1 MFKLRADGS
10 RFSWIGRKRVR
21 LVSLLAAVL
30 SFCAVTFAQNAPRGA
45 VPPPTSEL
53 GRQNLSR
60 VSASAGEIKAVLIKD
75 VGLIVE
81 LKRWVAKDA
90 TDHGQIVTE
99 ADLSDDAIFDRL
111 EQDVQF
117 RSVATELCQRYGYLV
132 PQLNPTSA
140 QARQQELLIAE
151 RTKWIAAHE
160 EESRQQQAS
169 APQDYQTAR
178 GCTGRASDGTCAT
191 PPAGDYDQ
199 PLDQPGSSR
208 GPTGGPGSA
217 PEDQSRR
224 SQLEYTRFLQSGD
237 QYANRPPSFPAD
249 GSYDYD
255 ESLTGSLPAGMSSAA
270 AGSRGGQSGFS
281 AASDPD
287 SGDSNPFLQNSRYS
301 ATNDLAGS
309 ADSSSAVNG
318 STIDPTAM
326 NRVSLPELGANQ
338 PSGSPAS
345 RSRFYEKGRE
355 EAALEPVE
363 LVRKADPYRDIPA
376 LYDMY
381 MQATP
386 RPAEPR
392 RFGMDVFNNGIRD
405 NQMIP
410 MDLPAGPDY
419 VVGPG
424 DGIAIDLWGA
434 VSRRLVRTVDRE
446 GRVSLPE
453 VGPVLVSGK
462 SLSDLQNSIQTLL
475 RSQLRDVSAD
485 VSLARLRTIRVY
497 EVGDVTHPG
506 AYDISSLS
514 TPLNALFVADGPTAR
529 GSLRI
534 LRHYRG
540 NQLVQ
545 VVDVYDLL
553 LHGVK
558 GDMQRLENG
567 DTVLVPPIGPQVTV
581 EGMVRR
587 PAVYELKDEK
597 NLASVLELAGGLLP
611 TAAVRHIEVQRLVA
625 HDKKTMLSLDIRDAS
640 DNAEVTKKLEEFAI
654 QDGDRIRI
662 FPIVQYNQDAIYLEG
677 HVMRP
682 GRYSYRADMRVT
694 DLIGSYSD
702 LLPEPASGYAE
713 IIRLNQPDFRPS
725 VESFNLK
732 DALAN
737 PTTSPVLHPMDTVR
751 IFSRFDF
758 ENPPLVSVLGDV
770 RSPGTYRTSGSIRL
784 VDAIHLAGGLAP
796 NAQTESA
803 QVFRYSPDGAAK
815 IFSVNLSEALGGD
828 PRANI
833 PLETRDRLIIHRDAN
848 EVDPSTVYIEGEVTK
863 PGRYPWTGN
872 MKVADLIRV
881 GGGLK
886 ESADRQTADL
896 THYTWSSQAAG
907 NRLIGQHD
915 TIVISAA
922 MEGDSNS
929 NLALHN
935 GDVLTIRQLTGWN
948 DLGASITVRGEV
960 RNPGTYGI
968 RPGEKLSSILERAG
982 GFTATAY
989 PYGTVLQRTQVRDLE
1004 MKQQTELILRIKGIQ
1019 SDLQGLP
1026 ETTPDQKQSKEMALA
1041 QYQTTLEQLSAN
1053 PPAGRVAMQISGP
1066 VDRWKNSSADV
1077 EVRAGDTVTIPKKPS
1092 YVMVTGQVLNP
1103 TAVTYRPGQSAK
1115 WYLSQSGG
1123 PTQVADKKG
1132 VFVIRA
1138 DGSVIGSN
1146 ESLWTGRSLGV
1157 VLRPGDTVVV
1167 PEKAYAGPRNW
1178 INLFTGAQ
1186 VAAAVTTA
1194 VLIGVHY

>member
-1 MFKLRADGS
+1 MSGTNRS
-10 RFSWIGRKRVR
+10 RVHPT
-21 LVSLLAAVL
+21 SLLAAVL
-30 SFCAVTFAQNAPRGA
+30 FLCGASFAQNAPPSA

-60 VSASAGEIKAVLIKD
+60 VSASAGEIKTVLIKD

-111 EQDVQF
+111 EQDVRF

-132 PQLNPTSA
+132 PQLNPNSA

-160 EESRQQQAS
+160 EESRQQQARS
-169 APQDYQTAR
+169 PQNSQAAR
-178 GCTGRASDGTCAT
+178 ECSGRASDDGTCAT
-191 PPAGDYDQ
+191 PPAGNYDQ
-199 PLDQPGSSR
+199 QIDQPGSSR
-208 GPTGGPGSA
+208 GQGQTGGPLSS
-217 PEDQSRR
+217 PENQARR
-224 SQLEYTRFLQSGD
+224 SQLEYTQFLQSGD
-237 QYANRPPSFPAD
+237 QYTNRFPSFPAD

-255 ESLTGSLPAGMSSAA
+255 ESLAGSIPSGISAT
-270 AGSRGGQSGFS
+270 SRGGSGLSS
-281 AASDPD
+281 AGDSE

-301 ATNDLAGS
+301 TTNNASGA
-309 ADSSSAVNG
+309 ADSSSAMNG

-338 PSGSPAS
+338 PAPSGAP
-345 RSRFYEKGRE
+345 RGRFYANGRG

-392 RFGMDVFNNGIRD
+392 RFGMEVFSNGIRD

-424 DGIAIDLWGA
+424 DGIAIDMWGG
-434 VSRRLVRTVDRE
+434 VSRRLIRTVDRE

-462 SLSDLQNSIQTLL
+462 SLSDVQNSIQTLL

-497 EVGDVTHPG
+497 EVGDITHPG

-514 TPLNALFVADGPTAR
+514 TPLNALFVADGPTPR

-534 LRHYRG
+534 LKHYRG
-540 NQLVQ
+540 NQLIQ

-587 PAVYELKDEK
+587 PAIYELKDEK

-640 DNAEVTKKLEEFAI
+640 DNADVAKKLDEFAI

-682 GRYSYRADMRVT
+682 GRYSYRPDMRLT
-694 DLIGSYSD
+694 DLIASYSD

-737 PTTSPVLHPMDTVR
+737 PPASPVLRPMDTVR
-751 IFSRFDF
+751 IFSRYDF
-758 ENPPLVSVLGDV
+758 ENPPSVSVLGDV

-784 VDAIHLAGGLAP
+784 TDAIHLAGGLAP
-796 NAQTESA
+796 DAQTESA
-803 QVFRYSPDGAAK
+803 QVFRYLPDGDAK
-815 IFSVNLSEALGGD
+815 VFSVNLSEALSGD

-833 PLETRDRLIIHRDAN
+833 PLETRDRLIIHRDPN
-848 EVDPSTVYIEGEVTK
+848 EVDPSTVYIEGDVTK

-896 THYTWSSQAAG
+896 THYTWSDQAAG
-907 NRLIGQHD
+907 NHLIGQHE
-915 TIVISAA
+915 TIPIAAA
-922 MEGDSNS
+922 MEGDPNS

-935 GDVLTIRQLTGWN
+935 GDVLTIRQRTGWN

-982 GFTATAY
+982 GFTPAAY
-989 PYGTVLQRTQVRDLE
+989 SYGTVLQRAQVRDLE

-1053 PPAGRVAMQISGP
+1053 PPVGRVAIQISGP
-1066 VDRWKNSSADV
+1066 IDHWRNSSADV

-1138 DGSVIGSN
+1138 DGSVVGSS